1 MFVIK
6 LIIDTFNLDNKV
18 IKLIRDTFNLDNLPV
33 FLGYGGV
40 RPAWHPK

>member
-40 RPAWHPK
+40 RPA

>member
-1 MFVIK
+1 MRQMFVIK

-40 RPAWHPK
+40 RPA